1 VAIHPFDDTLI
12 NRTKC
17 SVKLIDLLSA
27 GVPVVADAV
36 GQNAEYIRHNETG
49 MLVSSGDVEAM
60 AQAVIDLLIDREKA
74 DRLGRRAAQDVGE
87 RFSWERLVLD
97 VERIYGVSS

>member
-1 VAIHPFDDTLI
+1 
-12 NRTKC
+12 
-17 SVKLIDLLSA
+17 VKLIDLLSA

-49 MLVSSGDVEAM
+49 VLVSSGDTAAM
-60 AQAVIDLLIDREKA
+60 AQAVIELLRDRKKA
-74 DRLGRRAAQDVGE
+74 DRVGRDAAQDMIA

-97 VERIYGVSS
+97 VEQIYGVKA

>member
-36 GQNAEYIRHNETG
+36 GENAEYILHNATG
-49 MLVSSGDVEAM
+49 VLVPSGVVATM
-60 AQAVIDLLIDREKA
+60 AQAVIDLLRDRERA
-74 DRLGRRAAQDVGE
+74 ERLGRRAAQDMIE
-87 RFSWERLVLD
+87 RYSWDRLAVD
-97 VERIYGVSS
+97 VEQIYGAGT

>member
-1 VAIHPFDDTLI
+1 MAIYPLDDTLI

-36 GQNAEYIRHNETG
+36 GQNAEYIRHDVTG
-49 MLVSSGDVEAM
+49 ILVASGDVEAM
-60 AQAVIDLLIDREKA
+60 VQAVIELLRNREKA
-74 DRLGRRAAQDVGE
+74 ERLGSCAAQE
-87 RFSWERLVLD
+87 MLTRFSWNRLVPG
-97 VERIYGVSS
+97 VERIYGVTS